1 VRVRLALCGVALV
14 ATVSGCT
21 SSPAAS
27 PTPAASG
34 GTPAGG
40 AAAGVAPGGSAPA
53 WTEPAKYGFV
63 LDRQCGSGPSLGRY
77 RVAVAGGQVV
87 TADRIDGKTAAGEE
101 EIDVPTL
108 REMLDLAQTAAD
120 DGGEVSTTVDPA
132 DGHPITVSIDVSDG
146 GTDGETD
153 GGRSCF
159 TVSDYAPAV

>member
-1 VRVRLALCGVALV
+1 VRVGLALCGVALV
-14 ATVSGCT
+14 MAVSGCT

-27 PTPAASG
+27 QAAGASG
-34 GTPAGG
+34 GASAGI
-40 AAAGVAPGGSAPA
+40 APGGSAPA

-108 REMLDLAQTAAD
+108 GEMLDLAQTAAD

-132 DGHPITVSIDVSDG
+132 DGHPITVSIDVSG
-146 GTDGETD
+146 GGA
-153 GGRSCF
+153 GGHTCF
-159 TVSDYAPAV
+159 TISDYAPAA